1 MSKFTTFQGEELHQS
16 RTKIRRYRLL
26 RIRPPGGRVQQ
37 RRALPRRRRVV
48 RVEPQQ
54 PLQCHLRRGRQGRV
68 EERRNSSRKTF
79 GGKFKL
85 ISRMLVAVSR
95 EGLQQPGAQVRRRG
109 LRGRGPPNGAVPSGR
124 LPRLVVGLGPVR
136 KLLDRLRMRNK
147 DEVLSTLLCCVSKI
161 SM

>member
-68 EERRNSSRKTF
+68 EKRNSFR
-79 GGKFKL
+79 KFKG
-85 ISRMLVAVSR
+85 ISNRFLEFFLSQFRARACNSPVPKYGGEDCVGESR
-95 EGLQQPGAQVRRRG
+95 QTEACQTVDCHGGG
-109 LRGRGPPNGAVPSGR
+109 SWSGWA
-124 LPRLVVGLGPVR
+124 PFG
-136 KLLDRLRMRNK
+136 NC
-147 DEVLSTLLCCVSKI
+147 STGCGCGIKTRYTST
-161 SM
+161 M